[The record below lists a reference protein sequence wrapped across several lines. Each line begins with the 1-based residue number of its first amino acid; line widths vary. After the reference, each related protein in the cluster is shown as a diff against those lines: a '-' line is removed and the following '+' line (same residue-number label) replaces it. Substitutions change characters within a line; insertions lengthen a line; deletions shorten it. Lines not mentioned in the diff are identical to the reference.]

1 LGGVDSAAT
10 FKTHDSLPA
19 IAVEKKNTSKA
30 WIIVLIAGSVLFF
43 IALLSMFFLFL
54 PVTLSQNNVAV
65 IEIRGTITE
74 YGAGS
79 FGSQGASASSIGS
92 FIEEADHDPLID
104 AIVLDINSPGGSAVA
119 SDEIAQ
125 AVKDASKPT
134 VAFIHEIGTSG
145 AYWIA
150 SAADTIIAN
159 RMSMTGSIGVLGS
172 YLEFSG
178 LMEDYGVSYQRFV
191 SGKYK
196 DIGTPFKQPTKEE
209 QQIFQSKLDA
219 LHDYFIAAIAENREL
234 TKSQV
239 RAIATGEFFLGEE
252 ALNIGLVDMVGDK
265 KTLEDH
271 LKNTLNATDI
281 EFIYYQQEAS
291 LLDVLGVF
299 IDRQFFLIGKGI
311 GSALTGQQE
320 LSIRT

>member
-1 LGGVDSAAT
+1 MGAT
-10 FKTHDSLPA
+10 FKIGNPFPST
-19 IAVEKKNTSKA
+19 AVEKTTSSKT

-43 IALLSMFFLFL
+43 IALLSLFFLFL
-54 PVTLSQNNVAV
+54 PVTFTQSNVAV

-74 YGAGS
+74 DGVDS
-79 FGSQGASASSIGS
+79 FGGQSAPASVIVS
-92 FIEEADHDPLID
+92 FIEEADRDPLIK

-125 AVKDASKPT
+125 AVKDAEKPT

-159 RMSMTGSIGVLGS
+159 RMSMTGSIGVIGS

-178 LMEDYGVSYQRFV
+178 LMEDYGITYQRFI

-219 LHDYFIAAIAENREL
+219 LHDFFIEAIAENREL

-252 ALNIGLVDMVGDK
+252 ALNLGLVDMVGDK
-265 KTLEDH
+265 NALVNH
-271 LKNTLNATDI
+271 LRNTLNTTDV
-281 EFIYYQQEAS
+281 EFIYYHRDPS
-291 LLDVLGVF
+291 LLEVLGVV
-299 IDRQFFLIGKGI
+299 IDRKFFLIGKGI
-311 GSALTGQQE
+311 GSALTEQQSA
-320 LSIRT
+320 SIQT